1 MENKLAKSL
10 AYWIDLTP
18 DKNRSF
24 KVRNQKCGRL
34 DFSPEMLDWNGVQ
47 RSVQPNAKGMG
58 VTPEQG
64 GVKYVLPKMQN
75 PTQRKNKTG

>member
-24 KVRNQKCGRL
+24 KVRDRKCGGL
-34 DFSPEMLDWNGVQ
+34 DFSPENVALECSGACSQMLKEWV
-47 RSVQPNAKGMG
+47 
-58 VTPEQG
+58 
-64 GVKYVLPKMQN
+64 
-75 PTQRKNKTG
+75 